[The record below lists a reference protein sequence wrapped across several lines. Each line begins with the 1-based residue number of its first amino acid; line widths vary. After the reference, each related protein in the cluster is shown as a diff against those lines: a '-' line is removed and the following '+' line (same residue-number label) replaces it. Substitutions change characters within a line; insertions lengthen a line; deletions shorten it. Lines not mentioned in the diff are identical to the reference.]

1 MGGKS
6 LAFALQKL
14 CFCKALIFSCLQNT
28 KLSLPYNGK
37 IEQLLLSEWA
47 KKTGLSQISQ
57 PKVWHKGRVNTKVQ
71 FLLYYVIPSITDS
84 NKAVCSVK
92 SLFPNQKR
100 FRYYGLY
107 ISVDS
112 LQLLCNYP

>member
-1 MGGKS
+1 LGGKS

-47 KKTGLSQISQ
+47 KKKLDFRKYLN
-57 PKVWHKGRVNTKVQ
+57 PK
-71 FLLYYVIPSITDS
+71 YDI
-84 NKAVCSVK
+84 KAE
-92 SLFPNQKR
+92 
-100 FRYYGLY
+100 
-107 ISVDS
+107 
-112 LQLLCNYP
+112 